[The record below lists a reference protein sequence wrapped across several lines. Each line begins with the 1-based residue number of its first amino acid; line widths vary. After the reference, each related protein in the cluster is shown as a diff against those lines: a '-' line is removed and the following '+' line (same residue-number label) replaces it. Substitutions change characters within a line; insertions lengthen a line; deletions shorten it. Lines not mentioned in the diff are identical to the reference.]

1 MEKNQLL
8 YVTAAAKH
16 KNITKAAEELYISQP
31 SLSNQIIKLEDE
43 LGIKLF
49 ERKKHRVELTEA
61 GEAFVESAQLILN
74 SFTKLEQLMGEY
86 ASMNKG
92 SINIGLLPVI
102 TALKIP
108 DYLYEFQKK
117 FPNIDIHLR
126 EMGSSALINLI
137 QKKEIDVAF
146 AILSD
151 TALKKL
157 KDEINIFHL
166 RRDRIVVVV
175 GEEHKLASKEEI
187 DISELAGEKL
197 IFSNDNFQ
205 FPDIVINYMNS
216 RQIPHTISARCTQ
229 LDTTFALVA
238 RNFGITLCSELTA
251 GKQLSEGVY
260 KSLKLKQIF
269 LTPVMERSIYL
280 LSSKNIGYHPTVDN
294 FVRFIREKYR
304 EKNLK

>member
-61 GEAFVESAQLILN
+61 GQVFVDSAQLILN
-74 SFTKLEQLMGEY
+74 SFGKLEELMGEY

-102 TALKIP
+102 TSMKIP
-108 DYLYEFQKK
+108 DYLYEFQNR
-117 FPNIDIHLR
+117 FPNIDIKLL
-126 EMGSSALINLI
+126 EAGSSALINLI
-137 QKKEIDVAF
+137 LKKEIDVAF

-151 TALKKL
+151 SALEKL
-157 KDEINIFHL
+157 KNELNIVQL
-166 RRDRIVVVV
+166 RKDKIVVVV
-175 GEEHKLASKEEI
+175 SEGHRLASKKHI
-187 DISELAGEKL
+187 DISELAGERL

-205 FPDIVINYMNS
+205 FPNIIINHMKS
-216 RQIPHTISARCTQ
+216 KQIHYTISARCTQ
-229 LDTTFALVA
+229 LETTFALVA
-238 RNFGITLCSELTA
+238 KNFGITLCSELTA
-251 GKQLSEGVY
+251 GKKMEKEVY
-260 KSLKLKQIF
+260 NHLKLQSIM
-269 LTPVMERSIYL
+269 LTPTIERTIYL
-280 LSSKNIGYHPTVDN
+280 LSNKNIGYHPASDN
-294 FVRFIREKYR
+294 FVRFIREKYGI
-304 EKNLK
+304 KNLR